1 MLWIKKDEILRVVA
15 FFAFLLSD
23 RRSYIPSC
31 EGKALP
37 SGRTRIIQWS
47 STRDIGRAFDT
58 FPRHVEAS
66 DSLFKHIR
74 RVSMPERLDE
84 LSFPPDIR
92 NDCVRG
98 A

>member
-1 MLWIKKDEILRVVA
+1 LEQKNEIPRAVA

-23 RRSYIPSC
+23 RRSYMFPSC

-74 RVSMPERLDE
+74 RVSMPERLDG

-92 NDCVRG
+92 NDCVRE